1 MSVRAVACGLALF
14 VLGCNGGRDKWIAD
28 LQAKRP
34 EDRATAVKKLAEHF
48 NADDVGLFTQ
58 AARDPV
64 PFVRAEAMTA
74 LGKSQ
79 DPRVVDLL
87 AEALGDPEERVQS
100 AAAYALASVKSD
112 KARTYLTLQY
122 GKRGRNARVVIVQ
135 ALKNANVPG
144 AMAQVIAAEA
154 SATWERTLKTLTQGT
169 VPERVGAAEELG
181 RSGRP
186 EAVDRLV
193 PLLKQP
199 QVVLAAAAAKGLGHA
214 GDLRAVPALVALLQ
228 ENYAELREAACEA
241 LGRLRAREALG
252 PLRDVALDRSP
263 ASLLAT
269 RAIIAMERHADPDK
283 ALCEIALA
291 GPGPEATAAG
301 RELRRRGGC
310 PAEPIAEKLRNP
322 PTQAA
327 ALAAVVALGPPLKE
341 LAPKISPLLTS
352 ADVTTRKLAVDA
364 LVEVGELAGPVL
376 LKAYEAELK
385 LLEPVR
391 GDWISQALPEKYGPG
406 FDPNAP
412 SGANDDAALTKARQQ
427 GLFQKVNALAA
438 QKAKEAG
445 KVVLEEQPPREL
457 VDDGTDEQLK
467 ALAALVRALGKGKVD
482 GARERLEPWTRDAAP
497 GLRGAAFG
505 ALGALGAIDA
515 ATPGLFDT
523 DRSVQAAT
531 AWGLVD
537 AGEGGVVAVLDALV
551 KLNVDRTRMLEAL
564 KDRPLPERAAPLLE
578 QLMKEGGGEAGT
590 AALLAAQ
597 LKGPQT
603 ADLIVKLLD
612 DRTTVARRDLVVALG
627 QLRDKRAA
635 EAVAKEAFSDAI
647 DVRAAAA
654 EALALVGGPAQL
666 EQLDAL
672 KGDYALRVRQAA
684 ASALAVLAPETKR

>member
-1 MSVRAVACGLALF
+1 MSVRAVASGLAL
-14 VLGCNGGRDKWIAD
+14 VLLGCNGGRDKWIAD

-34 EDRATAVKKLAEHF
+34 EDRATAVKKLAERF
-48 NADDVGLFTQ
+48 NADDVSLFTQ

-100 AAAYALASVKSD
+100 AAAYALASVRTD
-112 KARTYLTLQY
+112 KATTYLTLQY
-122 GKRGRNARVVIVQ
+122 GKRGRNARYVIVQ

-154 SATWERTLKTLTQGT
+154 NATWERTLKTLTQGT
-169 VPERVGAAEELG
+169 LPERVGAAEELG

-228 ENYAELREAACEA
+228 ENYAELRDAACEA
-241 LGRLRAREALG
+241 LGRLRAREALA

-263 ASLLAT
+263 ASILAT
-269 RAIIAMERHADPDK
+269 RAIIAMDRHADPEK
-283 ALCEIALA
+283 VLCEIALA
-291 GPGPEATAAG
+291 GPSAEATAAG
-301 RELRRRGGC
+301 REMRRRGGC
-310 PAEPIAEKLRNP
+310 PAEPIVEKLKSP
-322 PTQAA
+322 PTQSA
-327 ALAAVVALGPPLKE
+327 ALAAVVALGPTLKDV
-341 LAPKISPLLTS
+341 APKIVPLLSSSDLT
-352 ADVTTRKLAVDA
+352 ARKLAVDA
-364 LVEVGELAGPVL
+364 LVELGDAQGPAL
-376 LKAYEAELK
+376 LKAYDAELK

-391 GDWISQALPEKYGPG
+391 GDWIPQALPEKFAPG
-406 FDPNAP
+406 FDPDAP
-412 SGANDDAALTKARQQ
+412 AAAGDDAALVKARQQ

-445 KVVLEEQPPREL
+445 KVLLEEQPPRDL

-467 ALAALVRALGKGKVD
+467 ALAALVRALGRARVD
-482 GARERLEPWTRDAAP
+482 GAKERLEPWTRDAAP

-505 ALGALGAIDA
+505 ALGALGAIA
-515 ATPGLFDT
+515 QATPGLFDS

-531 AWGLVD
+531 AWGLAD
-537 AGEGGVVAVLDALV
+537 AGDAGVLAVLEALV
-551 KLNVDRTRMLEAL
+551 KLNVDRTRMLDAL
-564 KDRPLPERAAPLLE
+564 RERPLPPQAAPLLE
-578 QLMKEGGGEAGT
+578 QLMREGGGEAGT
-590 AALLAAQ
+590 AALLVAK

-603 ADLIVKLLD
+603 VDLITKLLE

-627 QLRDKRAA
+627 LLQDKRAA
-635 EAVAKEAFSDAI
+635 EAVAKEAFSDMI

-654 EALALVGGPAQL
+654 EALAEVGGPAQH

-684 ASALAVLAPETKR
+684 TAAIARLAPEAKR